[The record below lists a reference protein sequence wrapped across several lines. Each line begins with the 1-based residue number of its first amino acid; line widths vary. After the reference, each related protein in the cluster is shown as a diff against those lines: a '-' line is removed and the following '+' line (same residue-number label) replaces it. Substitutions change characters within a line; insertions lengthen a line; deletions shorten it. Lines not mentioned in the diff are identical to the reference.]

1 VDGPDVQRGLVQ
13 LLARHSDLH
22 ASNQYRAL
30 QQFFR
35 WLAGEEQL
43 PHPMARLRAEGDPEA
58 GAGVHQRRTIGP
70 GEDLPGPHVRQR
82 RDAAVIAVL
91 KATGIRAEL
100 AGIGYDA
107 RDPRRSDVDLWQ
119 REITVRGKGGKP
131 QVVRIGHEAAPRPGP
146 LHPGP
151 GLACACTPAAAVAGA
166 GNRGPTT
173 ANGIYQ
179 MIGRR
184 AAGAGWTCSCTGSA
198 SVQPHLAELGRLG
211 RGPDGA
217 RPLGF
222 PADAPPL
229 RRFGASARSA
239 RARRTTA
246 PSRQGECG

>member
-107 RDPRRSDVDLWQ
+107 GDPRRSDVDLWQ

-151 GLACACTPAAAVAGA
+151 GLPRRCSAASAPAPAAPAPAAQQHRVGRESVDNAS
-166 GNRGPTT
+166 GP
-173 ANGIYQ
+173 
-179 MIGRR
+179 
-184 AAGAGWTCSCTGSA
+184 A
-198 SVQPHLAELGRLG
+198 SPILM
-211 RGPDGA
+211 
-217 RPLGF
+217 
-222 PADAPPL
+222 
-229 RRFGASARSA
+229 
-239 RARRTTA
+239 
-246 PSRQGECG
+246 